1 MCAGV
6 VGSGCD
12 IRVVDEGLVLRRPCG
27 CNLMRP
33 LAVAGDLSRC
43 LLMVSESRN
52 GMLPRKPRLA
62 ARRSVCSGGKKNA
75 WCMYFA
81 QIWMCVIVWTLWAQW
96 GGRVSC

>member
-33 LAVAGDLSRC
+33 LAVAEDLSRC
-43 LLMVSESRN
+43 LLMVSEESRN
-52 GMLPRKPRLA
+52 GMLSRKPRLA
-62 ARRSVCSGGKKNA
+62 ARRSV
-75 WCMYFA
+75 
-81 QIWMCVIVWTLWAQW
+81 
-96 GGRVSC
+96 